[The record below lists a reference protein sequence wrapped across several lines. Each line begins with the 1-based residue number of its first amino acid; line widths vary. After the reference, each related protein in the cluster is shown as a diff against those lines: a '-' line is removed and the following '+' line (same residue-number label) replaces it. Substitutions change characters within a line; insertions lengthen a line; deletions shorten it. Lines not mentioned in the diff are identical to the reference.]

1 MDAES
6 DTDIKGKVL
15 VVDDEKIIC
24 HTIRIGLQKHSYQ
37 VVTTQSA
44 KEALEKIKN
53 EDFDVVLAD
62 IRMPEMDG
70 IQMLKT
76 IREIDLR
83 LPVIFITGYPSVGT
97 SAEALELGAA
107 AYISKPFHRVENIL
121 VPIESAIARVKQRK
135 EGKSVIE
142 AKQEKIECVDCY
154 FEFSMN
160 SWQPGYI
167 CLKCGSENT
176 FPLPAT
182 SDGDV
187 LDQEVVDAFDSLR
200 FGRIARWADLVSPS
214 QLVECLT
221 IQWKLIKAGKP
232 VPLLGEVMLK
242 KGYLNSR
249 EVSAI
254 LKAQSI
260 KRPTEGEKRFGRIAL
275 HNRFITTDELEAC
288 LNIQIR
294 TMCYQGKAPH
304 LGEILLERGYVTESQ
319 VKKILRFL
327 KEKEKKGLLQ
337 YLWIESVSPL
347 KGFKRRLAIFWE
359 RYRLVR
365 VCSSAFCL
373 LILLLGY
380 FAVTSAG
387 RPVFPSTM
395 TVIDDSGTV
404 HRVAST
410 GLSTFLPK
418 KSSGK
423 LSYALYCKKCG
434 VYFPLRID
442 SEPGGNFTLQPCPR
456 CAKLGHVD
464 IPASVRKVIGK

>member
-24 HTIRIGLQKHSYQ
+24 HTIRIGLQGHNYQ
-37 VVTTQSA
+37 VVTAQSA
-44 KEALEKIKN
+44 EEALEKIKN
-53 EDFDVVLAD
+53 EAFDVVLAD

-70 IQMLKT
+70 IQMLKA

-83 LPVIFITGYPSVGT
+83 LPVIFITGYPSVET
-97 SAEALELGAA
+97 SAEALELGAE

-142 AKQEKIECVDCY
+142 AKEEEIECLDCY

-160 SWQPGYI
+160 NWQPGYI
-167 CLKCGSENT
+167 CPKCGSEDT

-182 SDGDV
+182 SNGDA
-187 LDQEVVDAFDSLR
+187 LDQGVADALDSLR
-200 FGRIARWADLVSPS
+200 FGRIARWADLVNSS
-214 QLVECLT
+214 ELVECLT
-221 IQWKLIKAGKP
+221 IQWELIKAGKP

-260 KRPTEGEKRFGRIAL
+260 NRPAEEEKSFGTIAL
-275 HNRFITTDELEAC
+275 HNEFITTDQLETC
-288 LNIQIR
+288 LSIQTR
-294 TMCYQGKAPH
+294 AMCYQGKAPH

-327 KEKEKKGLLQ
+327 KEKEEKGLLQ
-337 YLWIESVSPL
+337 YVWIESIPPT
-347 KGFKRRLAIFWE
+347 GRFKRRLAAFWK

-365 VCSSAFCL
+365 VCSSALCL
-373 LILLLGY
+373 LMLLLGY

-387 RPVFPSTM
+387 RPLFPSTM
-395 TVIDDSGTV
+395 TVIDDSGTI

-410 GLSTFLPK
+410 GLSTLPK
-418 KSSGK
+418 KSNGK

-456 CAKLGHVD
+456 CAKLEHVD

>member
-24 HTIRIGLQKHSYQ
+24 HTIRIGLQRHGYE
-37 VVTTQSA
+37 VVTAQSA
-44 KEALEKIKN
+44 EEALEKIKN
-53 EDFDVVLAD
+53 EAFDVVLAD

-70 IQMLKT
+70 IQMLKA

-83 LPVIFITGYPSVGT
+83 LPVIFITGYPSVET
-97 SAEALELGAA
+97 SAEALELGAE

-160 SWQPGYI
+160 NWQPGYI

-182 SDGDV
+182 SNGDV
-187 LDQEVVDAFDSLR
+187 LDQGVADALDSLR
-200 FGRIARWADLVSPS
+200 FGRIARWADLVNSS

-221 IQWKLIKAGKP
+221 IQRELIKAGKP

-260 KRPTEGEKRFGRIAL
+260 ERPVEEEKHFGKLAVY
-275 HNRFITTDELEAC
+275 NQFITEDQLQTC
-288 LNIQIR
+288 LSIQVR
-294 TMCYQGKAPH
+294 TMLYQGRAPH
-304 LGEILLERGYVTESQ
+304 LGEIFLERGYVTESQ
-319 VKKILRFL
+319 VKRILKFQ
-327 KEKEKKGLLQ
+327 KQKEKKGLLQ
-337 YLWIESVSPL
+337 YLWIESASPI
-347 KGFKRRLAIFWE
+347 KRFKRRLITLFR

-365 VCSSAFCL
+365 VCSSALCL

-387 RPVFPSTM
+387 RPLFPSTM
-395 TVIDDSGTV
+395 TVIDDSGTI

-410 GLSTFLPK
+410 GLSTLPK
-418 KSSGK
+418 KSKGK

-456 CAKLGHVD
+456 CAELGHVD
-464 IPASVRKVIGK
+464 IPPSVRKVIGK